1 MNRTTMGHGKK
12 QTQVL
17 LSLPLNGTREMK
29 YTKSV
34 SISFSKSEIF
44 ISNMMPTIHV

>member
-1 MNRTTMGHGKK
+1 MGNGKK

-17 LSLPLNGTREMK
+17 LSLPLNRTREI
-29 YTKSV
+29 TKSV
-34 SISFSKSEIF
+34 SISISKSEIF